1 MKKSYFRVFKLCILV
16 CLILM
21 VVPNAATEKPIEA
34 SAETN
39 LPKTDIAVLGSDVS
53 NSAYFDY
60 DYLKFGESSKQKIEK
75 YDALFITA
83 DFFKNVDI
91 EKLRAFLKNLDLPI
105 VFIGFADKGTAAFM
119 NSTVSK
125 SEMYLEGA
133 LDTQMLSYF
142 NENEY
147 AGFAAPDFKKESQKR
162 LNNAIQLAN
171 EAGSLSEWN
180 DLETM
185 IWSEE

>member
-1 MKKSYFRVFKLCILV
+1 MKKIYFRVFKLSILV

-21 VVPNAATEKPIEA
+21 IVPNATIEVPVQV

-39 LPKTDIAVLGSDVS
+39 LAKADIAVFGSDIS
-53 NSAYFDY
+53 NSTYFNY
-60 DYLKFGESSKQKIEK
+60 DYLTFDESTKQKVEK
-75 YDALFITA
+75 HDALFITA
-83 DFFKNVDI
+83 DFFRNADT

-133 LDTQMLSYF
+133 LDTQMLYYF

-171 EAGSLSEWN
+171 EADSLPEWN
-180 DLETM
+180 ELETM